1 MINEAIKKITE
12 EMMKINDPVAQGI
25 EEYLTGICTTES
37 VAQKILDPSKKLEEI
52 HRKVWDEAKRRKKG
66 NCAFIPEGEVYEMV
80 RKYYGIGEETKHKD
94 KVNVL
99 DLL

>member
-1 MINEAIKKITE
+1 MINEAIKKITD

-37 VAQKILDPSKKLEEI
+37 VAQRILDPSKKLEEI
-52 HRKVWDEAKRRKKG
+52 HKKVWDEARRRKKR
-66 NCAFIPEGEVYEMV
+66 NCAFIPEAEVYEMV
-80 RKYYGIGEETKHKD
+80 RSYYGIGQVQHKD